1 MCDLS
6 LSYLFQI
13 YTATPLVF
21 TRMYSVFVSASIKY
35 LKWRCCEI
43 ELSFLCLNLTSLC
56 DMRPRR

>member
-21 TRMYSVFVSASIKY
+21 TDMYKVIIVF
-35 LKWRCCEI
+35 
-43 ELSFLCLNLTSLC
+43 
-56 DMRPRR
+56 